1 MSDDGPG
8 TREVA
13 HRVFAAEFDDAS
25 LSYSESDEER
35 APNYVV
41 TPTGARVNR
50 LFVAGVLTE
59 VERVNDE
66 TSRGRVVDPSG
77 AFVTYAGQYQPDEQA
92 FLSRTE
98 PPAFVALTG
107 KARTF
112 EPDDGDRVFTSV
124 RPERLSEVDA
134 ATRDRWVVSAAEATL
149 DRLAVV
155 ERALESA
162 LRGDDLRDA
171 LAAAGVPAA
180 LAAGIPLAFDHYG
193 TGSAYVEA
201 VRQLAVDA
209 LELVAGERDD
219 VRAPSIEPDAA
230 GAVEIGPLPETD
242 IRIGTDAADVTMETA
257 TETAADP
264 DIDVDEAES
273 IGESAVGVE
282 GAVTE
287 TEAGASVS
295 EAGVAAS
302 ETDSEPAAPETAP
315 ETEAVESEGTD
326 VDATEGD
333 VTDVDATEGDATDV
347 DDATSTTDPTPASSP
362 PTDTAEH
369 DDGLDELD
377 ELGDFDAGL
386 DDGSTASEEAS
397 TGASTGASDTG
408 DDELFQLDD
417 DEREEIEAE
426 FGTDF
431 TTGSEVDEPGAA
443 DIDVPGPD
451 EFEAVETGATDTGAA
466 VTDDAGVDAASTTD
480 TDTGADSTATITAD
494 TDTDSTAATTA
505 DTDIDSAATASA
517 DTDAD
522 SSADDADAGAPAVD
536 LEDAVVE
543 AMSSLDDGDGAD
555 REAVVEQVVDEHG
568 AEPDAVEDAV
578 QDALM
583 SGKCYEPGE
592 GVLKAI

>member
-66 TSRGRVVDPSG
+66 TSRGRLVDPSG

-92 FLSRTE
+92 FLSRAE

-134 ATRDRWVVSAAEATL
+134 ATRDRWVVSAAKATL

-155 ERALESA
+155 ERALKSS
-162 LRGDDLRDA
+162 LRGDDLRNA
-171 LAAAGVPAA
+171 LTAGGAPAA
-180 LAAGIPLAFDHYG
+180 LAAGIPLAFDHYS

-209 LELVAGERDD
+209 LALVAGERDD

-230 GAVEIGPLPETD
+230 GSVDIGSLPETD
-242 IRIGTDAADVTMETA
+242 VRIGTDAGDVGTEIA
-257 TETAADP
+257 SETAADP
-264 DIDVDEAES
+264 DVDVDEAES
-273 IGESAVGVE
+273 IGESDVGVE

-287 TEAGASVS
+287 TEAGASAS

-302 ETDSEPAAPETAP
+302 ATDAEPAAPEAVP
-315 ETEAVESEGTD
+315 ETEAADSEGTD
-326 VDATEGD
+326 VDAT
-333 VTDVDATEGDATDV
+333 AGDAIDI
-347 DDATSTTDPTPASSP
+347 DDATSTTEPTPASSP

-386 DDGSTASEEAS
+386 DDASPASEEAS
-397 TGASTGASDTG
+397 TGASGTG

-431 TTGSEVDEPGAA
+431 ATGSEVDEPGAA

-451 EFEAVETGATDTGAA
+451 EFEAVETGATDAGAA
-466 VTDDAGVDAASTTD
+466 VADDTGVDAASTTD
-480 TDTGADSTATITAD
+480 ADADADLTEGVDVDSTATTTAD
-494 TDTDSTAATTA
+494 TDTDSTA
-505 DTDIDSAATASA
+505 TASA
-517 DTDAD
+517 DADAD
-522 SSADDADAGAPAVD
+522 PSVADADAGAPAVD

-555 REAVVEQVVDEHG
+555 REAVVEQVVTGHG
-568 AEPDAVEDAV
+568 ADREAVEDAV

>member
-155 ERALESA
+155 ERALESS

-287 TEAGASVS
+287 TEAEASVS

-333 VTDVDATEGDATDV
+333 ATDV
-347 DDATSTTDPTPASSP
+347 DDATSTTDSTPVSSP
-362 PTDTAEH
+362 TTDTAEH

-583 SGKCYEPGE
+583 SGKCYEPGK

>member
-77 AFVTYAGQYQPDEQA
+77 AFVTYAGQYQPDEAA
-92 FLSRTE
+92 FLSQTE

-155 ERALESA
+155 ERALEST

-193 TGSAYVEA
+193 TGSAYVES

-219 VRAPSIEPDAA
+219 VRAPSIEPDAT
-230 GAVEIGPLPETD
+230 GTVEIGPLPETA
-242 IRIGTDAADVTMETA
+242 IRIGTDATDVTTEAA

-264 DIDVDEAES
+264 DVDVDEAES

-287 TEAGASVS
+287 TEAGA
-295 EAGVAAS
+295 
-302 ETDSEPAAPETAP
+302 PETAP
-315 ETEAVESEGTD
+315 ETEAAESEAAD
-326 VDATEGD
+326 LDATEGA
-333 VTDVDATEGDATDV
+333 VTDV
-347 DDATSTTDPTPASSP
+347 DDASSATDPTPASSP
-362 PTDTAEH
+362 TTDTAEG

-386 DDGSTASEEAS
+386 DDGPTASEE
-397 TGASTGASDTG
+397 GSTGASDTG
-408 DDELFQLDD
+408 DGELFQLDD

-431 TTGSEVDEPGAA
+431 ATGAEVDEPGAA

-451 EFEAVETGATDTGAA
+451 EVRVETGATDAGAA
-466 VTDDAGVDAASTTD
+466 VTDDAGDTAASTTD
-480 TDTGADSTATITAD
+480 TDTGADSTATAPAN
-494 TDTDSTAATTA
+494 TDTDSAA
-505 DTDIDSAATASA
+505 DN
-517 DTDAD
+517 
-522 SSADDADAGAPAVD
+522 ADAGAPAVD

-568 AEPDAVEDAV
+568 AEPDAVEDAI